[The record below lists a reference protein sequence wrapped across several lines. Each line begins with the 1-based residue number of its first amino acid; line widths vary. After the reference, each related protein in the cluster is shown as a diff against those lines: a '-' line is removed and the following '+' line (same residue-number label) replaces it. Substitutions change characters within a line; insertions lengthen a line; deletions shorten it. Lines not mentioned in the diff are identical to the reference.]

1 MVLEIFLTFDPFPGW
16 AISLGLIRGHV
27 ANTNYLVG
35 SDKVVRL
42 VIFEGD
48 VAWEGGFVGQKFIIY
63 GRGANANWTFYSS
76 ICYVLREGAKFFVLH
91 EGRNG

>member
-1 MVLEIFLTFDPFPGW
+1 MLLGIFLKFDPFPGW
-16 AISLGLIRGHV
+16 TISLGLIRGHV

-35 SDKVVRL
+35 SYKVVRL

-48 VAWEGGFVGQKFIIY
+48 VAWEGGVRWPEIY
-63 GRGANANWTFYSS
+63 HLWQGGNANWTFYSS
-76 ICYVLREGAKFFVLH
+76 ICYVLREGAKLFVLH